1 MNAPASL
8 STMFQ
13 NVGLSYGW
21 SMPVLLLIGLAL
33 LSVAISRDGGTA
45 AARTRA
51 LYCHLM
57 EFIGVLLMT
66 AGALPALYAVFSLQ
80 PLSQITYVGLLL
92 VFAAGGLL
100 FLWHDARLGEI
111 DPAARETADAL
122 FLNAWK
128 LMGMLVVIFTGL
140 SLLLRVMLASDHTN
154 GWWVM
159 HLTMFLYGLVLCW
172 FTLHRH
178 KPVQKAPAAR
188 PVLFAKKT
196 AKPAARKR

>member
-1 MNAPASL
+1 MNAPVSL
-8 STMFQ
+8 SSMFQ

-21 SMPVLLLIGLAL
+21 SLPVLLLVGLAV
-33 LSVAISRDGGTA
+33 LSLAVARDGGTSA
-45 AARTRA
+45 KRIRA

-57 EFIGVLLMT
+57 EFVGVLLMT
-66 AGALPALYAVFSLQ
+66 AGALPALYAVFSAQ
-80 PLSQITYVGLLL
+80 PLSQITYVGLLF
-92 VFAAGGLL
+92 VFATGGLL

-111 DPAARETADAL
+111 EPAARETADAL
-122 FLNAWK
+122 FKNAWK
-128 LMGMLVVIFTGL
+128 LMGVLVVIFTGL
-140 SLLLRVMLASDHTN
+140 SLLLRVLLAADRAD

-178 KPVQKAPAAR
+178 DAPKKVAPVR

-196 AKPAARKR
+196 AKPARKR